1 MSTLHKSI
9 ASILSGKIINEEVFD
24 HHAEVVK
31 KLNAVSKKK
40 VHGEEPNFHHAV
52 GNDKEQLDDQ
62 KLKHKS
68 PVKDHYS
75 HEHENMQ
82 YSATVS
88 HHKDNTATV
97 RTVHYKNASLEND
110 DEGDE
115 YVHEKHL
122 KDLPSAIEHVKKLHN
137 SK

>member
-1 MSTLHKSI
+1 MLLGKTL
-9 ASILSGKIINEEVFD
+9 NENQGD
-24 HHAEVVK
+24 VVK
-31 KLNAVSKKK
+31 KLNAVSKNKI
-40 VHGEEPNFHHAV
+40 HGEHPRFFHAV
-52 GNDKEQLDDQ
+52 GHDKEQLDNQ

-68 PVKDHYS
+68 PVKDHYT

-97 RTVHYKNASLEND
+97 RTVRTD
-110 DEGDE
+110 DDGGEH
-115 YVHEKHL
+115 VHQKHL
-122 KDLPSAIEHVKKLHN
+122 KDLPSAIAHVEKLHN

>member
-1 MSTLHKSI
+1 MSTLHESI
-9 ASILSGKIINEEVFD
+9 TNMMLGETVLN

-40 VHGEEPNFHHAV
+40 IHGEHTHFFHAV

-97 RTVHYKNASLEND
+97 RTVRED
-110 DEGDE
+110 DDGDE
-115 YVHEKHL
+115 HVHEKHL

>member
-1 MSTLHKSI
+1 MQKLHESI
-9 ASILSGKIINEEVFD
+9 ASMLLGKNLNENHDEI
-24 HHAEVVK
+24 VK
-31 KLNAVSKKK
+31 KLNTVSGKNL
-40 VHGEEPNFHHAV
+40 HGEQPHFFHAV
-52 GNDKEQLDDQ
+52 GNDNEQLDDQ

-97 RTVHYKNASLEND
+97 RTVHYKNATLD

-115 YVHEKHL
+115 HVHEKHL
-122 KDLPSAIEHVKKLHN
+122 KDLPSAIEHVKKLHT

>member
-1 MSTLHKSI
+1 MRKLHESI
-9 ASILSGKIINEEVFD
+9 TNMLLGETVLN
-24 HHAEVVK
+24 HHDEVVK
-31 KLNAVSKKK
+31 NLNAVSKKK
-40 VHGEEPNFHHAV
+40 IHGEHPHFFHAV

-75 HEHENMQ
+75 HEHVNMQ

-97 RTVHYKNASLEND
+97 RTVRRND
-110 DEGDE
+110 DGDE
-115 YVHEKHL
+115 HVHEKHL
-122 KDLPSAIEHVKKLHN
+122 KDLPSAIEHVKTLHN

>member
-1 MSTLHKSI
+1 MSTLHESI
-9 ASILSGKIINEEVFD
+9 AGLLLGETVLN
-24 HHAEVVK
+24 HHQEVVK
-31 KLNAVSKKK
+31 KLNTVSGNKI
-40 VHGEEPNFHHAV
+40 HGEKPHFFHAV

-97 RTVHYKNASLEND
+97 RTVHYKNATLN

-115 YVHEKHL
+115 HVHEKHL
-122 KDLPSAIEHVKKLHN
+122 KDLPSAIEHVKKLHT